1 VTWQELRQ
9 TTGREGGCGHAGPP
23 ARWGIG
29 HPGQRVSARIVY
41 GHRERTPMR
50 PVIVPSSRRSTVDNA
65 TGYSCRAGLL
75 YWLDSDGASPRAGNR
90 VEQSR
95 AVVSLARWALG
106 FYTAPMAL
114 DGPAGLTR
122 NCWWAWLKSR
132 SSPGAGA
139 GASPS
144 WSECLGS
151 TTLMASGRVWTM
163 TRTLHPD
170 E

>member
-1 VTWQELRQ
+1 MLGRRPDGESATPVNGCPQGSCTDTASGLRCV
-9 TTGREGGCGHAGPP
+9 RSSFRH
-23 ARWGIG
+23 RD
-29 HPGQRVSARIVY
+29 GQRS
-41 GHRERTPMR
+41 TMR
-50 PVIVPSSRRSTVDNA
+50 PDTAAGRASCTGWIPMVPHQVV
-65 TGYSCRAGLL
+65 
-75 YWLDSDGASPRAGNR
+75 GNR

-95 AVVSLARWALG
+95 AVVSLARWALE